1 MKNRSSS
8 QFHLYPIF
16 LVVCALVITG
26 VMFFTMHFLAFF
38 MPPRSFMDWVNC
50 VILWLLTLVLLC
62 TSCVLYAQIVRY
74 VIAYHRSQVAPS
86 PSLPLTP
93 APRPHPGPRR
103 PFRGSP
109 YWTGKDDDE
118 L

>member
-1 MKNRSSS
+1 
-8 QFHLYPIF
+8 LYPIS
-16 LVVCALVITG
+16 LVVCALVITSM
-26 VMFFTMHFLAFF
+26 MFFTMHFLAGVTL
-38 MPPRSFMDWVNC
+38 RSIIDWINC
-50 VILWLLTLVLLC
+50 VILWCLMLVLLA
-62 TSCVLYAQIVRY
+62 TDCVLYAQIVRY

-109 YWTGKDDDE
+109 YWSGKDDDE